1 MPRYSLNRELGKL
14 ATANAERRDKANKAQ
29 AKQDVIPRLPDPDRW
44 DDMKSA
50 QPKPPQS
57 PT

>member
-1 MPRYSLNRELGKL
+1 MPRYALNRELGKL
-14 ATANAERRDKANKAQ
+14 AAANAERRDKAQ
-29 AKQDVIPRLPDPDRW
+29 AKQDAIPRLPDPDRW

-50 QPKPPQS
+50 QAQPPNPES

>member
-1 MPRYSLNRELGKL
+1 MPRYALNRELGKL
-14 ATANAERRDKANKAQ
+14 ATANAERRDKADKAQ
-29 AKQDVIPRLPDPDRW
+29 AKQNGIPRLPDPDRW

-50 QPKPPQS
+50 QPKPQS

>member
-1 MPRYSLNRELGKL
+1 MPRYALNRELGKL
-14 ATANAERRDKANKAQ
+14 ATANAERRDKAQ
-29 AKQDVIPRLPDPDRW
+29 AKQDATPRLPDPDRW

-50 QPKPPQS
+50 QPKPNPES

>member
-14 ATANAERRDKANKAQ
+14 ATANAERQDKANKAQ
-29 AKQDVIPRLPDPDRW
+29 AKQDATLRLPDPDRW

-50 QPKPPQS
+50 QPQS
-57 PT
+57 PQAPT